1 MSQPAERLAELV
13 PALREQA
20 AHTVV
25 GQVNGSQLQRQRRT
39 QRGDG
44 GDHVV
49 VTSGNCLE
57 LRRGRQLFLELF
69 RAERARIY
77 RLDDRCQRAADQ
89 RSDQPSADGPQAGQS
104 SLIEVLRDRIKPS
117 HSLRARSGVVM
128 GPETAAHP
136 G

>member
-25 GQVNGSQLQRQRRT
+25 GQVNGSQPQWQHRT
-39 QRGDG
+39 QCGDS
-44 GDHVV
+44 DDYIV
-49 VTSGNCLE
+49 VTPGSSLKFRRVRQSILE
-57 LRRGRQLFLELF
+57 PF
-69 RAERARIY
+69 RAECARIY

-89 RSDQPSADGPQAGQS
+89 RSDLPSADGPQAGKS
-104 SLIEVLRDRIKPS
+104 SLIEVVRDRIKPS
-117 HSLRARSGVVM
+117 RSLRARSSVVV
-128 GPETAAHP
+128 GPATAAHL